1 MTSITTVPPRDLVF
15 LSDEFSLPATVS
27 FDVTVKGSH
36 DQIIPWFTSNRK
48 PWGDD
53 DCDALSWFLAPDRD
67 DYSFRFRGYNFDHP
81 TRQLLKLRAV
91 PGKSHRMECTITPT
105 SAVYSI
111 DGKKYATVNYPVGTL
126 GSNKG
131 YFGFHSGWN
140 QQPMT
145 VENLEIKSASVPSTP
160 PPLPDVSRFICHTG
174 DCSTN
179 WYCSLFTNSHVSG

>member
-53 DCDALSWFLAPDRD
+53 DCDALSWYLAPDRD
-67 DYSFRFRGYNFDHP
+67 AFSFRFRGYNFDHP
-81 TRQLLKLRAV
+81 TKQLLKLRAV

-131 YFGFHSGWN
+131 YFGFDSGWN
-140 QQPMT
+140 QQPLT

-160 PPLPDVSRFICHTG
+160 PLPAVSRFICHTG